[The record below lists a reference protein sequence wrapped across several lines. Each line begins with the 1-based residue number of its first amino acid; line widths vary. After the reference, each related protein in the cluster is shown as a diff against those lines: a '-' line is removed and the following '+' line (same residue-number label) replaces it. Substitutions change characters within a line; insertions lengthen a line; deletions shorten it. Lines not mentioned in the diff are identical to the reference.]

1 MPEQEPR
8 SDMLGDHPGSD
19 HHSDQH
25 ALEEHQ
31 HPDDAG
37 KHAAVPEDFD
47 VEDPTEAGDG
57 EPVHHNAGAELGDG
71 AD

>member
-1 MPEQEPR
+1 MPEPEP
-8 SDMLGDHPGSD
+8 DTLGDHPGSD

-25 ALEEHQ
+25 ALEAHQ

-37 KHAAVPEDFD
+37 KNASVPEDFD
-47 VEDPTEAGDG
+47 VEDPTETGDG
-57 EPVHHNAGAELGDG
+57 EPVHHNLGADVGDG